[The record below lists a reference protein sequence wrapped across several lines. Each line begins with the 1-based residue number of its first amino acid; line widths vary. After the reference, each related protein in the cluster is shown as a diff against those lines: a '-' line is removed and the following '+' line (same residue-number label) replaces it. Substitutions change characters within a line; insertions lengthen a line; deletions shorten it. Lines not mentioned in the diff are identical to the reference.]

1 MKIPKYL
8 SILSLVAIGMLY
20 GTSPASAVQFLHSAQ
35 SFAVLG
41 ASTVTNTGPT
51 TIWGN
56 VGVYPGPSISGFQIP
71 PANTVVE
78 GPGSTGLIDGPG
90 LAAGTIYISHAV
102 AQLAQIDALTAYNIL
117 KGLPATSNLTGQDL
131 GGLTLTPGVYHF
143 DDSAQL
149 TGTLILDAQ
158 GDPNALFVFQIGSTL
173 TTASSSVVNVINGGA
188 NNSVFWQVGSS
199 ATLGTSTV
207 FAGNILADQSI
218 TLTTS
223 AKILCGRAIALH
235 AAVTMD
241 TNTISNDCN
250 VNNGG
255 TDRSDFGSGGF
266 SDSGNSNGGGSVIDH
281 PLAIW
286 LDLLINVESASKNPT
301 FEASERTGLALVES
315 ALSLIAART
324 HLDPTFCKK
333 ADYDLTV
340 EAFETDGT
348 ATITDKGHTTKLSAF
363 LTEHT

>member
-143 DDSAQL
+143 DD
-149 TGTLILDAQ
+149 
-158 GDPNALFVFQIGSTL
+158 
-173 TTASSSVVNVINGGA
+173 
-188 NNSVFWQVGSS
+188 VGSIDGNTHS
-199 ATLGTSTV
+199 RRPRRSQCTLRIPDREHAHDRKQLGCQR
-207 FAGNILADQSI
+207 DQW
-218 TLTTS
+218 
-223 AKILCGRAIALH
+223 R
-235 AAVTMD
+235 
-241 TNTISNDCN
+241 
-250 VNNGG
+250 
-255 TDRSDFGSGGF
+255 
-266 SDSGNSNGGGSVIDH
+266 
-281 PLAIW
+281 
-286 LDLLINVESASKNPT
+286 
-301 FEASERTGLALVES
+301 
-315 ALSLIAART
+315 
-324 HLDPTFCKK
+324 CK
-333 ADYDLTV
+333 
-340 EAFETDGT
+340 
-348 ATITDKGHTTKLSAF
+348 
-363 LTEHT
+363 